1 MKIIQLLL
9 LHKSDKM
16 LIAFCITKNK
26 DGSRGWSFIWDDDD
40 DDDDESDDDE
50 YLSSVLEFAWKLQYT
65 LNIFSIIYIYYLHP
79 TFNL

>member
-1 MKIIQLLL
+1 MKNIQLLL

-40 DDDDESDDDE
+40 DESDDDE

-65 LNIFSIIYIYYLHP
+65 LNILSIIYIYYYLHP

>member
-1 MKIIQLLL
+1 
-9 LHKSDKM
+9 M

-40 DDDDESDDDE
+40 DESDDDE
-50 YLSSVLEFAWKLQYT
+50 YLLSSVLEFAWKLQYT